1 MSAQVIKMSDQKP
14 RRKPRTF
21 TSAEAVL
28 DEIRERIHMC
38 GMTYTQIALK
48 TGVSNSTIHNIASGK
63 TTWPRHT
70 TIFPL
75 MKTVGMRMT
84 FEYDQ

>member
-1 MSAQVIKMSDQKP
+1 MSAQVITMAPKP
-14 RRKPRTF
+14 RKPRTF

-28 DEIRERIHMC
+28 DEVRERIFMC
-38 GMTYTQIALK
+38 GKTYTQLAVMA
-48 TGVSNSTIHNIASGK
+48 GVSPTTIHNIAVGK

-75 MKTVGMRMT
+75 MKAVGMRMT
-84 FEYDQ
+84 FEYEDA

>member
-1 MSAQVIKMSDQKP
+1 MTAQVIKMSDQHRARP
-14 RRKPRTF
+14 RNF

-28 DEIRERIHMC
+28 DEVRERIFMC
-38 GMTYTQIALK
+38 GKTYTQIAVAA
-48 TGVSNSTIHNIASGK
+48 GVSSSTIHNIATGK

-75 MKTVGMRMT
+75 MQVIGMRMT
-84 FEYDQ
+84 FEYE